1 MKHPDLYLPS
11 SLPPARLEIP
21 HERSAVVDLVV
32 TLQRELLAARRT
44 ADALHF
50 RAHGRPIAWSAAP
63 RYAKLRYRPLIFGSS
78 PSASARSALP
88 FDDATGDGLALRE
101 IGHHLGVAST
111 NAVNDHLNVLVRK
124 GVLVRNTNHGPTSKG
139 KARALRLVETP
150 RSREQE
156 ALAQL
161 RAMAGW
167 VREDPICGVVA
178 AALDHLIVLMTH
190 RYPETT

>member
-1 MKHPDLYLPS
+1 M
-11 SLPPARLEIP
+11 
-21 HERSAVVDLVV
+21 
-32 TLQRELLAARRT
+32 
-44 ADALHF
+44 
-50 RAHGRPIAWSAAP
+50 
-63 RYAKLRYRPLIFGSS
+63 S
-78 PSASARSALP
+78 PALP
-88 FDDATGDGLALRE
+88 RLTHRQQQVLDFIRAGIAANGYAPSVRE
-101 IGHHLGVAST
+101 IGTHLGVAST
-111 NAVNDHLNVLVRK
+111 NAVNDHLKVLVRK
-124 GVLVRNTNHGPTSKG
+124 GVLVRNSDHSPTSKG